1 MVRWIVIGA
10 VGVIVFT
17 IYALVDLFM
26 THTPRV
32 RAFPKPIWIFV
43 IVALPVVGPL
53 LWLFVGKATNGRK
66 KPTTRGGR
74 APDDDPLFLGNLD
87 REGSD
92 ERIRRLEEELRKLD
106 DEALN
111 EGGAPDTTTPK
122 EDTPDQDTP
131 DQDTPDED
139 LPPTKS

>member
-10 VGVIVFT
+10 VGVVAFT

-32 RAFPKPIWIFV
+32 RAFPKPIWIIV
-43 IVALPVVGPL
+43 IVALPVIGPL
-53 LWLFVGKATNGRK
+53 LWLFVGKAKNRRF
-66 KPTTRGGR
+66 KPGSGAGR
-74 APDDDPLFLGNLD
+74 APDDDPRFLGNLD

-106 DEALN
+106 EEVEKDTPSPNSDASS
-111 EGGAPDTTTPK
+111 EGD
-122 EDTPDQDTP
+122 DTPDK
-131 DQDTPDED
+131 DQ
-139 LPPTKS
+139 PPSRS